1 MYIDYDGIEHDS
13 YQDYCN
19 SDLLDPDIVASYL
32 LSGKRTPQNDYEKRL
47 LEEMKDIKKRG
58 GGIELYFD

>member
-1 MYIDYDGIEHDS
+1 MYIDDDGIKHDS

-19 SDLLDPDIVASYL
+19 SDMLDPDIVASYL

-47 LEEMKDIKKRG
+47 LEEMKDIQKRG
-58 GGIELYFD
+58 YGIELYFN